1 MPFLFSRKVGKE
13 TDTILKKGGRCVGN
27 QKNQKR
33 RRKYKFFQWFFL
45 IGSFCFFVWNSAA
58 QTVQAAGGNA
68 KIHFLTL
75 PENTTAILLECNGRF
90 GMVDSGEDSD
100 YPDGSD
106 PNYPQNPGISMI
118 AGMGGRCDFVFI
130 LSWGKYRKFCSF
142 ISEHMHTAI
151 ISGQQMK

>member
-1 MPFLFSRKVGKE
+1 MA
-13 TDTILKKGGRCVGN
+13 I
-27 QKNQKR
+27 KNQKR

-118 AGMGGRCDFVFI
+118 EGWEDDVISYLYSVGVNTEN
-130 LSWGKYRKFCSF
+130 LSF